1 MEYITLSS
9 RGVYGLDQALIT
21 YLIIIL
27 VLLIVLSAFFSG
39 AEVGMMAINRYRLRY
54 LAKQKQ
60 RSALRVSRLLERPD
74 RLLGIILIGNTFANI
89 LASAIATILAMHW
102 LGEIGIVVATI
113 LLTLI
118 ILIFAEITP
127 KTFAA
132 LYPQKVAWFA
142 SRPLSFLLKLLTPF
156 VWLVNLFANNF
167 LCLLGIDLKKPDTE
181 KLTEGELRNIV
192 HETEGLISD
201 AHKQMLLAILDLEKA
216 VVEDIMVP
224 RNEIVAIDLGKPW
237 DEILEQIK
245 TSQHTRLPI
254 YKENMDDV
262 QGIIHLRKVVQSLSA
277 DKFDRELLIAMA
289 ENCYFVL
296 ETTPLHSQLLNF
308 QQHKERMCLV
318 VNEYGDIEGLAT
330 LDDIL
335 EEVVGEFTTDFA
347 ATSKDIS
354 PQEDGS
360 VIVDGSVTL
369 RDLNRAMQWEL
380 ATSGPKTLNGII
392 LEHLEFIPSA
402 GTSVLIN
409 HYPIEV
415 MQVKDNMIK
424 TVKIFPRKI

>member
-1 MEYITLSS
+1 M
-9 RGVYGLDQALIT
+9 DQALIT
-21 YLIIIL
+21 YLIITL
-27 VLLIVLSAFFSG
+27 VFLIVLSAFFSG
-39 AEVGMMAINRYRLRY
+39 SEVGMMAINRYRLRY

-89 LASAIATILAMHW
+89 LASAIATILAVYW
-102 LGEIGIVVATI
+102 LGEVGIVAATI

-132 LYPQKVAWFA
+132 LYPQEVAWFA

-167 LCLLGIDLKKPDTE
+167 LRLLGIDLKKPDTE
-181 KLTEGELRNIV
+181 KLTEDELRNIV

-224 RNEIVAIDLGKPW
+224 RSEIVGIDLNKPW

-245 TSQHTRLPI
+245 SSQHTRLPL
-254 YKENMDDV
+254 YKENIDDV
-262 QGIIHLRKVVQSLSA
+262 QGIVHLREVVQSLSA
-277 DKFDRELLIAMA
+277 DKFDRELLVEIA
-289 ENCYFVL
+289 ENCYFVP

-308 QQHKERMCLV
+308 QQHKKRMCLV

-360 VIVDGSVTL
+360 VIVDGSVTI
-369 RDLNRAMQWEL
+369 RDLNRTMQWEL

-392 LEHLEFIPSA
+392 LEHLEFIPSS

-409 HYPIEV
+409 HHPIEV

-424 TVKIFPRKI
+424 TVKIFPR